1 MSEMAND
8 GWKRRWRE
16 GNIGFHQD
24 DVNAELTRFWPQL
37 VPDESAVVLV
47 PLCGKS
53 TDMIW
58 LVRRGHRVVGVEL
71 SELAARAFF
80 EDNGLRCSERTV
92 GQFLVLESDG
102 IEIWVGD
109 FFALKPDMLPSL
121 TAWYDRA
128 AIVALEPAMRPAYA
142 EQVDRLLQ
150 HDADGFML
158 TFDYPVN
165 ERKGPPF
172 SVSFTDVEAAFGH
185 AFTIRQ
191 LDCLDLTEGNRW
203 ELSRVL
209 KQVVS
214 LRR

>member
-1 MSEMAND
+1 MTETAND

-24 DVNAELTRFWPQL
+24 DVNGQLIRFWPQL
-37 VPDESAVVLV
+37 VPDEAAVVLV

-53 TDMIW
+53 TDMLW
-58 LVRRGHRVVGVEL
+58 LVERGHRVVGVEL

-80 EDNGLRCSERTV
+80 ADNGLSCAERTM

-109 FFALKPDMLPSL
+109 FFALEPDALPPL

-128 AIVALEPAMRPAYA
+128 AIVALEPSMRPAYA
-142 EQVDRLLQ
+142 AQIERLLDPQ
-150 HDADGFML
+150 ADGFML
-158 TFDYPVN
+158 TFDYPID
-165 ERKGPPF
+165 ERQGPPF
-172 SVSFTDVEAAFGH
+172 SVSLADVEAAFAH
-185 AFTIRQ
+185 AFTVVQ
-191 LDCLDLTEGNRW
+191 LDCLDLTDGNRW

-209 KQVVS
+209 KPVLS